1 MNADQMELNG
11 KVYKRGSGNG
21 EKPFFY
27 PEEFGGFIYCACGG
41 KAFQLLQ
48 IPGVTPEHP
57 DTIEAKCRGCGLQG
71 GI

>member
-11 KVYKRGSGNG
+11 KTYRRGSGNG

-27 PEEFGGFIYCACGG
+27 PEGFGGFIYCACGG
-41 KAFQLLQ
+41 KAFQLFQ
-48 IPGVTPEHP
+48 SG
-57 DTIEAKCRGCGLQG
+57 DGNIEAKCRGCGLQG